1 MNTLKINKMIDK
13 FTSYVVFPAI
23 MIGIILMGRSCYQFL
38 DQAEKYRLER
48 EKLFEEKCAPLE
60 VIRYENHYNKGFY
73 SVICA
78 NENGESK
85 SIYIKAP

>member
-1 MNTLKINKMIDK
+1 MNFDKIM
-13 FTSYVVFPAI
+13 SYVFFPA
-23 MIGIILMGRSCYQFL
+23 MIAVIILVGRGCYQFL

-60 VIRYENHYNKGFY
+60 VIRYENYYNKGFY

-85 SIYIKAP
+85 SFYIKAP